1 MKKYILL
8 FIALLLPVL
17 TVGADSPQKKKKAD
31 KHTAEWRYELE
42 AYSSPYRGA
51 CNVKVWSY
59 SRDINIARQQATKN
73 AVHGALFR
81 GIPANPEKR
90 INAMPPVIDDLMA
103 EENNKAFFDKFFED
117 GGPYLRFAT
126 KTTSGG
132 SDEILKYGKNDYKYK
147 VGVIVT
153 VQYDEL
159 RKYMEEQGLRES
171 LASGFAK

>member
-17 TVGADSPQKKKKAD
+17 TAGADSPQKKKKAD

-103 EENNKAFFDKFFED
+103 EENNS
-117 GGPYLRFAT
+117 FAT